1 VSSWLVLLVLLMTLL
16 MHDAEVS
23 RRCEEPPRGTI
34 KDFPLSNERQEIA
47 GIIFV
52 DLFLE
57 RKKSVQV
64 WSRINDRLRL
74 VIFRCLPHMD
84 FTY

>member
-1 VSSWLVLLVLLMTLL
+1 MTLL

-52 DLFLE
+52 AFFWRE
-57 RKKSVQV
+57 RNRYKFMSMATREQ
-64 WSRINDRLRL
+64 
-74 VIFRCLPHMD
+74 
-84 FTY
+84 